1 MELTTVIFPIFQRGE
16 HGNIPFQYPL
26 APVIFWT
33 DGSQLVVFFCIT
45 GPLAGKLVQS
55 KQLSRC
61 YINFTHELTCQ
72 ILTNQSIKIGRGA
85 WPTRDH
91 GKGLPRLSFKKNW
104 LNFCVWGQFEIKIV
118 ILRCDTDINTTYWM
132 WILKKSKREPAIIRK
147 RVNCLRI
154 TSKNTRPQWV
164 DTWARDMAR
173 WYCSADTLFW
183 QLSID
188 DNIDV

>member
-61 YINFTHELTCQ
+61 YINFTHELTYQ

-85 WPTRDH
+85 
-91 GKGLPRLSFKKNW
+91 
-104 LNFCVWGQFEIKIV
+104 
-118 ILRCDTDINTTYWM
+118 
-132 WILKKSKREPAIIRK
+132 
-147 RVNCLRI
+147 
-154 TSKNTRPQWV
+154 
-164 DTWARDMAR
+164 
-173 WYCSADTLFW
+173 
-183 QLSID
+183 
-188 DNIDV
+188 